1 MQTVNPTTIQSLSK
15 MSEYIGICRTL
26 LELNNIPLNF
36 ISILDWRKNYDYRKL
51 PESFIQEYRDIN
63 KHKKNVPTKGEIS
76 REWTKQESIRL
87 AKEHVVNIE
96 EFWIPK
102 GSKNISDDIC
112 ESALLGLL

>member
-1 MQTVNPTTIQSLSK
+1 MAFKVGRIDVCNIEKKIMQTVNPTTIQSLSK

-36 ISILDWRKNYDYRKL
+36 ISILTGERIMIIENFQNL
-51 PESFIQEYRDIN
+51 FIQEYRDIN

-87 AKEHVVNIE
+87 AKRTCR
-96 EFWIPK
+96 K
-102 GSKNISDDIC
+102 Y
-112 ESALLGLL
+112 